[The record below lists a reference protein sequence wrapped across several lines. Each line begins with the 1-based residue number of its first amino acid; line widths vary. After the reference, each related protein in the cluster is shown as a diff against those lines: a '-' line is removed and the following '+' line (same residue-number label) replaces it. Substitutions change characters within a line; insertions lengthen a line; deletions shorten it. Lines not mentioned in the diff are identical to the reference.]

1 METISNQNMP
11 NSNTPKDVFSHLLA
25 IITLYI
31 GVVSVIALLF
41 QCINTLFPDRLDTFY
56 YDPSLEIIRR
66 SAASLIVVWPAHILM
81 SWIIW
86 RDMRAHT
93 EKRGM
98 AIRKWLIYLT
108 IFAAALTIIIDLI
121 TLLYN
126 FLGGELTL
134 RFALKVLVV
143 LIVASG
149 IFGYHLFDIR
159 RDDARDSLRPK
170 QLAWL
175 VSALLIV
182 AIGASF
188 FIIGSP
194 AGIRAR
200 KFDEQRL
207 QNLQLIQS
215 EITNYWSQ
223 KENLPTVL
231 DDLKDSISGFSP
243 PNDPE
248 TGKEYEYEPTG
259 PLSFNLCAIFRTKT
273 QERNDD
279 KKISPPAARFYDPYQ
294 QNWSHDV
301 GRVCFARSIDPE
313 RYGKP

>member
-1 METISNQNMP
+1 MMFLLMP

-25 IITLYI
+25 IITLYL
-31 GVVSVIALLF
+31 GVVSVIALMF
-41 QCINTLFPDRLDTFY
+41 QYINTLFPDRLDAFY
-56 YDPSLEIIRR
+56 YDPSLDVIRR
-66 SAASLIVVWPAHILM
+66 SAASLIVVWPVHILM
-81 SWIIW
+81 SWIIG

-98 AIRKWLIYLT
+98 AIRKWLTYLT

-149 IFGYHLFDIR
+149 VFGYYLFDIR
-159 RDDARDSLRPK
+159 REDAHDSLRPK

-200 KFDEQRL
+200 KFDDERL
-207 QNLQLIQS
+207 QNLQLIQG

-223 KENLPTVL
+223 KENLPLSL
-231 DDLKDSISGFSP
+231 DDLKDSISGFVP
-243 PNDPE
+243 PSDPE
-248 TGKEYEYEPTG
+248 TGKAYEYDPTG
-259 PLSFNLCAIFRTKT
+259 PLSFNLCAVFKTKT
-273 QERNDD
+273 QRQNNSEQ
-279 KKISPPAARFYDPYQ
+279 KIPSSAKLIPEPYQ
-294 QNWSHDV
+294 QNWGHDT